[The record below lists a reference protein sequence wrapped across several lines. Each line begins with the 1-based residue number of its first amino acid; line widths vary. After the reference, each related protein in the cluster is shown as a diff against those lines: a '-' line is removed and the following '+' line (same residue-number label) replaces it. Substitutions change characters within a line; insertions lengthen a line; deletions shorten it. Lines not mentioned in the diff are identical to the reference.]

1 MYLWFTK
8 DAFYGFFTE
17 NLSQR
22 WAWWTEKI
30 YEKDQTTNKG
40 CYPSHF
46 TYLSDSFLY
55 HCPSWAPPAHF
66 WKTKIFFSPSFQ
78 KIAELQSKEGTEI
91 SQKKCTYQTYTS
103 RSRLVMRLNIH
114 FLHPK
119 QVLSLS
125 CSFHF
130 CTFKCQ
136 RTLAQ
141 HLHLRSYSWSLEW
154 ERVKGCSW
162 GHWHSILGFWK

>member
-1 MYLWFTK
+1 MDSSLKTSHKDGHDGQRRYMKRIKQRTK
-8 DAFYGFFTE
+8 DVILHISPTSVIAFFTTVQAE
-17 NLSQR
+17 PLQLIFERQKYFFPHLS
-22 WAWWTEKI
+22 K
-30 YEKDQTTNKG
+30 
-40 CYPSHF
+40 
-46 TYLSDSFLY
+46 
-55 HCPSWAPPAHF
+55 
-66 WKTKIFFSPSFQ
+66 

-119 QVLSLS
+119 QVLYLS

-154 ERVKGCSW
+154 ERMKGCSW